1 MRLLKHYGKGWLAM
15 GTEIRTTPRMP
26 YGRHGVPRSRRRV
39 MLVLLTGASRLS
51 GYPISRAAMVGSG
64 TVYIILAHLE
74 GLGWAVSEWET
85 PNPLPE
91 GQGRRRFYRLT
102 PFGRERVLE
111 LLGLEA
117 SDGG

>member
-26 YGRHGVPRSRRRV
+26 YGRHRVPRSHRRV

-74 GLGWAVSEWET
+74 GLGWVSSEWET
-85 PNPLPE
+85 PNPLPD

-102 PFGRERVLE
+102 TFGRERVLD
-111 LLGLEA
+111 LLGLE
-117 SDGG
+117 DGQ